1 MVFKSKGSR
10 VSGWTRAA
18 LVALLLGSGGAWAQS
33 VANPGFETG
42 TLLPWAATF
51 AGGFSHY
58 AAVGTTV
65 NGVPPHAGTYF
76 AYAYDND
83 GIGRVSQDV
92 ATVAGR
98 TYTVSV
104 WVTRSESNPAN
115 VASIRLGVANTP
127 VACTL
132 AAPAVWSQCTGSFT
146 ATAASERLDLL
157 FGTATGAGIIAFDD
171 VTVEEQAQAAV
182 QPVPTL
188 SEWALLALAAAAGG
202 LGVRR
207 LRRRV

>member
-104 WVTRSESNPAN
+104 WVTRSESDPAN
-115 VASIRLGVANTP
+115 VAASGWAWPTRPWRARWQRLRSGRNAR
-127 VACTL
+127 
-132 AAPAVWSQCTGSFT
+132 
-146 ATAASERLDLL
+146 AASR
-157 FGTATGAGIIAFDD
+157 
-171 VTVEEQAQAAV
+171 
-182 QPVPTL
+182 
-188 SEWALLALAAAAGG
+188 
-202 LGVRR
+202 RR
-207 LRRRV
+207 LRLSVWTCCSGRRVGPASSRSTT